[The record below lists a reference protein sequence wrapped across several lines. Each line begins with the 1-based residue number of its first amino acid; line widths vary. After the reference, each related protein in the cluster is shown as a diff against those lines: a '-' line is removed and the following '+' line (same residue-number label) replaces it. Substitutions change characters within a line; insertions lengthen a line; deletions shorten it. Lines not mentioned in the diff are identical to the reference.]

1 MFINFPDLATTS
13 VMFLSSLLG
22 VTSALGWKCAC
33 SFQASLSLTRNI
45 TTFLIFSIFIHFLRN
60 KKQTPSNEPVQ
71 NTYS

>member
-1 MFINFPDLATTS
+1 MSITLPASANFLVRAI
-13 VMFLSSLLG
+13 SSLLG
-22 VTSALGWKCAC
+22 VGSPDGWKCAC